1 VSPYHGS
8 RFNGLAWLED
18 EEDGCHAKLLRTLIY
33 TTKDGWA
40 ITVPAGFETDF
51 ASIPQAL
58 TWLIPA
64 RGVYNRPA
72 MVHDF
77 LYHYAP
83 VDSTTGRYVT
93 QARADAILREACE
106 NCDDRFT
113 QRWAIY
119 LGLRVGGWIQ
129 WRKYRR
135 QEQAAADA
143 PTHG

>member
-1 VSPYHGS
+1 
-8 RFNGLAWLED
+8 
-18 EEDGCHAKLLRTLIY
+18 
-33 TTKDGWA
+33 
-40 ITVPAGFETDF
+40 
-51 ASIPQAL
+51 
-58 TWLIPA
+58 
-64 RGVYNRPA
+64 